1 MKIDSN
7 KVEINATAEKTYRLV
22 SNFNNFGRSLPAEVQ
37 NWQST
42 ENNCT
47 FEISGMAKIAIE
59 IIDKKEF
66 ESITYQVTANQPVGM
81 TLIGQIVSVGENC
94 TASLHLNADVPMTL
108 SMMMK
113 KPLQNFVNVLV
124 EKVKEVA
131 EKE

>member
-1 MKIDSN
+1 MKIDSTR
-7 KVEINATAEKTYRLV
+7 VEIKATAEKTYRLV

-42 ENNCT
+42 EHNCS

-66 ESITYQVTANQPVGM
+66 ESITYNLTANQPVGM
-81 TLIGQIVSVGENC
+81 TIIGKIEQVGDSC
-94 TASLHLNADVPMTL
+94 IASLHLDADVPMAL

-131 EKE
+131 EKK

>member
-1 MKIDSN
+1 MKIDSTR
-7 KVEINATAEKTYRLV
+7 VEIKATAEKTYRLV

-42 ENNCT
+42 ENNCS

-66 ESITYQVTANQPVGM
+66 ESITYNLTANQPVGM
-81 TLIGQIVSVGENC
+81 TIIGKIEQVGDTC
-94 TASLHLNADVPMTL
+94 IASLHLDADVPMAL

>member
-1 MKIDSN
+1 MKIDSTR
-7 KVEINATAEKTYRLV
+7 VEIKATAEKTYRLV

-42 ENNCT
+42 EHNCS

-66 ESITYQVTANQPVGM
+66 ESITYNLTANQPVGM
-81 TLIGQIVSVGENC
+81 TIIGKIEQVGDSC
-94 TASLHLNADVPMTL
+94 IASLHLDADVPMAL